1 MILEKGSRGSAV
13 QAVQEILNFLH
24 FEGRKSASADYESLE
39 TDGVFGADT
48 EEAILS
54 FQADNQLYED
64 GRIGPVTLAALQQAY
79 ETRQREL
86 SSPLSLGGGA
96 NYSLETG
103 DADLF
108 GTGKEQGYPR
118 VRLRSDVMS
127 AYKQVYKEVHR
138 QGGLMTSSGGI
149 RDLNATVSKN
159 RSATSFHYSGRALD
173 LFIWS
178 GMQDPATDAYVAQRI
193 GERRYNV
200 YARCWQDKAEK
211 GALPPQQT
219 IADVVTNKNRV
230 KGVSVTGHFLDL
242 TALFAKNGFKPIRA
256 RAAFE
261 KGGDY
266 LGAEWWHFQWEVGL
280 VPGASTFGAELLKIY
295 SKATLANTPPWAY
308 RDYVWQQDW
317 F

>member
-1 MILEKGSRGSAV
+1 MILEKGSRGSTV
-13 QAVQEILNFLH
+13 QAIQEILNFLH
-24 FEGRKSASADYESLE
+24 FEGRKSASADYDSLE
-39 TDGVFGADT
+39 TDSIFGADT
-48 EEAILS
+48 EEALLS
-54 FQADNQLYED
+54 FQADNGLYED
-64 GRIGPVTLAALQQAY
+64 GRVGPVTLAALQQAF
-79 ETRQREL
+79 EIRQREL
-86 SSPLSLGGGA
+86 SSPLSLGGQA
-96 NYSLETG
+96 NYSIETG
-103 DADLF
+103 KADLF
-108 GTGKEQGYPR
+108 ESGKEKGYPR
-118 VRLRSDVMS
+118 VRLRSDVML
-127 AYKQVYKEVHR
+127 AYNQVSDEVHR

-149 RDLNATVSKN
+149 RDLSATVNKN

-178 GMQDPATDAYVAQRI
+178 GMQNPATDAYVAQRV

-200 YARCWQDKAEK
+200 YARCWQDRVGK
-211 GALPPQQT
+211 GTLPPQQT
-219 IADVVTNKNRV
+219 ITDVITNKSRV

-242 TALFAKNGFKPIRA
+242 TALFAENGFKPIRA

-280 VPGASTFGAELLKIY
+280 VPGVSTFGAELQKIY
-295 SKATLANTPPWAY
+295 PKSALVNSPPWAY

>member
-13 QAVQEILNFLH
+13 QAIQEILNFLH
-24 FEGRKSASADYESLE
+24 FAGRKSASADFDSLE
-39 TDGVFGADT
+39 TDGIFGADT
-48 EEAILS
+48 EEAVLS
-54 FQADNQLYED
+54 FQADSGLYED
-64 GRIGPVTLAALQQAY
+64 GRVGPVTLAALEKAF

-86 SSPLSLGGGA
+86 SSPLSLGTPAG
-96 NYSLETG
+96 YSLESCATDG
-103 DADLF
+103 FKF
-108 GTGKEQGYPR
+108 GKDNGYR
-118 VRLRSDVMS
+118 QVRLRNDVMS
-127 AYKQVYKEVHR
+127 AYGQVSDEVHR

-149 RDLNATVSKN
+149 RILEAAVNKN

-178 GMQDPATDAYVAQRI
+178 GMQDPAADAYVVQRVS
-193 GERRYNV
+193 ERRYNV
-200 YARCWQDKAEK
+200 YARCWQERAEK

-219 IADVVTNKNRV
+219 ITDVVTNKNRS
-230 KGVSVTGHFLDL
+230 KGVPVTDHFLDL

-280 VPGASTFGAELLKIY
+280 VPGVSTFGAELQKIY
-295 SKATLANTPPWAY
+295 PKSALVNSPPWAY

>member
-48 EEAILS
+48 EEAVLS
-54 FQADNQLYED
+54 FQAHSGLYED
-64 GRIGPVTLAALQQAY
+64 GRVGPVTLAALEKEFAI
-79 ETRQREL
+79 RQREL
-86 SSPLSLGGGA
+86 SSPMSLGSPAG
-96 NYSLETG
+96 YSVESCPTNE
-103 DADLF
+103 F
-108 GTGKEQGYPR
+108 GSGKEKGYR
-118 VRLRSDVMS
+118 QVKLRSDVMM
-127 AYKQVYKEVHR
+127 AYRQVSDEVHR
-138 QGGLMTSSGGI
+138 QGGLVTSSGGI